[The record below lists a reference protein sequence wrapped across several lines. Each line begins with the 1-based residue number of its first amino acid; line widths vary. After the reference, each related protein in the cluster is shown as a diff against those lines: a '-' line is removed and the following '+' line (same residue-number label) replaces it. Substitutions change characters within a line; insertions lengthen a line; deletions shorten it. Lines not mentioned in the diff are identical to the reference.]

1 MARSLVPLMRLRSTL
16 RSYSPTPAAPSSSR
30 LFCTKSTPRG
40 RCFLAVAPPTVPE
53 FHSSSYFESEDNVF
67 IRVLMPGVAEE
78 DVDVHFERNNV
89 VIHGLRKKEAYEE
102 GDTVHVSDFGLRV
115 GAAEH
120 LKLSEMKVVMNNG
133 ILKVVI
139 PKAAKGGGGGFF

>member
-1 MARSLVPLMRLRSTL
+1 
-16 RSYSPTPAAPSSSR
+16 
-30 LFCTKSTPRG
+30 
-40 RCFLAVAPPTVPE
+40 
-53 FHSSSYFESEDNVF
+53 
-67 IRVLMPGVAEE
+67 MPGVAEE

-115 GAAEH
+115 WAAEH